1 MGTPE
6 MSMSNEELQIVVR
19 EAVTTAVGSA
29 VKQTLVSLG
38 IDVND
43 PIRTQE
49 QMSALRDIAKM
60 LEDDEFKKDLAHVR
74 KWRQSV
80 DKVSDVTVRTA
91 VGVLITGFFGM
102 IVFAVKTWLEKN

>member
-1 MGTPE
+1 MGNGIMT
-6 MSMSNEELQIVVR
+6 NEELQV
-19 EAVTTAVGSA
+19 AVASA
-29 VKQTLVSLG
+29 VKQTLISLG
-38 IDVND
+38 VDVND

-49 QMSALRDIAKM
+49 QMAALRDIAKM

-102 IVFAVKTWLEKN
+102 IVFAVKAWLEKH

>member
-1 MGTPE
+1 MRQHE
-6 MSMSNEELQIVVR
+6 MTNEELQ
-19 EAVTTAVGSA
+19 AAVGSA
-29 VKQTLVSLG
+29 VRQTLISLG

-43 PIRTQE
+43 PIKTQE

-60 LEDDEFKKDLAHVR
+60 LEDDEFKKDLAQVR

-91 VGVLITGFFGM
+91 VGFIITGFFGF
-102 IVFAVKTWLEKN
+102 IVFAFKSWLDKH

>member
-1 MGTPE
+1 MKQNIYLT
-6 MSMSNEELQIVVR
+6 NEDLHLIIN
-19 EAVTTAVGSA
+19 EAATTAVSTA
-29 VKQTLVSLG
+29 VKQTLISLG

-60 LEDDEFKKDLAHVR
+60 LEDDEFKKDLASVR

-80 DKVSDVTVRTA
+80 DKVSDVTLRTA
-91 VGVLITGFFGM
+91 FGFIITGFFGLV
-102 IVFAVKTWLEKN
+102 VFAVKSWVEKNA